1 VSEPNS
7 AFRCADAARAR
18 ADPLAGSA
26 PPARRWLL
34 LEHPGPWKID
44 AVAGSGI
51 DADVLS
57 ALVQK
62 AGSATR
68 ILLVRRSGRLDRRA
82 PRRWILAGLDSA
94 TLTGP
99 WRDDHDLLDAAD
111 AMIATL
117 PPPMKPPEPL
127 ILVCT
132 HGIHDVCCALRGRP
146 VASAL
151 ASRWPEL
158 VWECTHIGGDR
169 FAPNVVLLPDGFYYG
184 NLDPDYAVTTVE
196 AHLAGRVL
204 TDRLRGMARFLP
216 PVQAAVIAAYER
228 YGPLGVTDVTV
239 RATEHFGPHH
249 GHGSETIVDLVIEP
263 QQLVVRVQVLSVR
276 RPDAQLTCRAT
287 RETPATEYRVIDFSA
302 KLRASEIARPPC

>member
-1 VSEPNS
+1 VSEPDS

-44 AVAGSGI
+44 AIAGSGI
-51 DADVLS
+51 DSNVLS
-57 ALVQK
+57 TLVEK

-68 ILLVRRSGRLDRRA
+68 ILLIRRPGRIDRRA
-82 PRRWILAGLDSA
+82 PRRWILAGLNSA
-94 TLTGP
+94 TSTGP

-117 PPPMKPPEPL
+117 SRPIEPPQPV

-184 NLDPDYAVTTVE
+184 NLDPDRAIATVE
-196 AHLAGRVL
+196 AHLAGTVL
-204 TDRLRGMARFLP
+204 TDRLRGMAGFSP

-228 YGPLGVTDVTV
+228 YGPLGPPDVTV

-263 QQLVVRVQVLSVR
+263 QQRMVRVQVLSVR

-287 RETPATEYRVIDFSA
+287 RETPATEYRIINFSP
-302 KLRASEIARPPC
+302 KL

>member
-1 VSEPNS
+1 VSDPNS

-117 PPPMKPPEPL
+117 PPPMEPPEPL

-184 NLDPDYAVTTVE
+184 NLEPDSAMATVE
-196 AHLAGRVL
+196 AHLTGAVSA
-204 TDRLRGMARFLP
+204 DRLRGMARFLP

-228 YGPLGVTDVTV
+228 YWPLGPSDVSV
-239 RATEHFGPHH
+239 RATEHVGPYH
-249 GHGSETIVDLVIEP
+249 GHGSETTVDLLIEP
-263 QQLVVRVQVLSVR
+263 QQRMVRVRVLAIR

-287 RETPATEYRVIDFSA
+287 RETPATEYRVIGFTPS
-302 KLRASEIARPPC
+302 

>member
-1 VSEPNS
+1 
-7 AFRCADAARAR
+7 
-18 ADPLAGSA
+18 LAGSA

-44 AVAGSGI
+44 AIAGSGI
-51 DADVLS
+51 DPDVLS

-68 ILLVRRSGRLDRRA
+68 ILLVRRPGRIDRRA
-82 PRRWILAGLDSA
+82 QRRWILAGLDST

-99 WRDDHDLLDAAD
+99 WRHDYDLLDAAE
-111 AMIATL
+111 AMIAT
-117 PPPMKPPEPL
+117 PPPSIEPPQPL

-132 HGIHDVCCALRGRP
+132 HGVHDVCCALRGRP

-196 AHLAGRVL
+196 AHLTGTVL

-216 PVQAAVIAAYER
+216 PVQAAVIAAYQR
-228 YGPLGVTDVTV
+228 YGPLGPPDVTV

-249 GHGSETIVDLVIEP
+249 GHGSETMVDLVIEP
-263 QQLVVRVQVLSVR
+263 EQRLVRVQVLSVR

-287 RETPATEYRVIDFSA
+287 RETPATEYRIIDFSP
-302 KLRASEIARPPC
+302 KPRASGIARPPC

>member
-1 VSEPNS
+1 VSEPDS
-7 AFRCADAARAR
+7 AFRCADAARVR

-44 AVAGSGI
+44 AIAGSGI
-51 DADVLS
+51 DSDVLL
-57 ALVQK
+57 ALAQK

-68 ILLVRRSGRLDRRA
+68 ILLVRRPGRIDRRA

-99 WRDDHDLLDAAD
+99 WRHDHDLLDAAE
-111 AMIATL
+111 AMIATS
-117 PPPMKPPEPL
+117 PPSMEPPQPL

-132 HGIHDVCCALRGRP
+132 HGVHDVCCALRGRP

-184 NLDPDYAVTTVE
+184 NLDPDDAVATVE
-196 AHLAGRVL
+196 AHLTGTVL

-216 PVQAAVIAAYER
+216 PVQAAVIAAYQR
-228 YGPLGVTDVTV
+228 YGPLGPPDVTV

-263 QQLVVRVQVLSVR
+263 QQRLVRVQVLSVR

-287 RETPATEYRVIDFSA
+287 QETPATEYRIIDFSP
-302 KLRASEIARPPC
+302 KLQASEIARPPC

>member
-1 VSEPNS
+1 VSEPDS
-7 AFRCADAARAR
+7 AFRCADAARLR

-44 AVAGSGI
+44 AIAGSGI
-51 DADVLS
+51 DFAVLS
-57 ALVQK
+57 TLVDR

-68 ILLVRRSGRLDRRA
+68 ILLVRRPGRIDRRA
-82 PRRWILAGLDSA
+82 PRRWILAGIDSA
-94 TLTGP
+94 TLSGP

-111 AMIATL
+111 AMVE
-117 PPPMKPPEPL
+117 PSSPPMDPPKPV

-146 VASAL
+146 VALAL
-151 ASRWPEL
+151 TSRWPEQ

-184 NLDPDYAVTTVE
+184 NLDPDRAIATVE
-196 AHLAGRVL
+196 AHLAGTVL
-204 TDRLRGMARFLP
+204 TDRLRGMAGFSP

-228 YGPLGVTDVTV
+228 YGPLGPPDVTV
-239 RATEHFGPHH
+239 RTTEHFGPHH

-263 QQLVVRVQVLSVR
+263 QHRTVRVQVLSVR
-276 RPDAQLTCRAT
+276 RPDAQLTCRAA
-287 RETPATEYRVIDFSA
+287 RETPATEYRIIDFSP
-302 KLRASEIARPPC
+302 S